1 MTDNWHDLKDA
12 LDRMAKLP
20 PRTDFHI
27 TEVLA
32 DKVKNE
38 LDRLKARGFP
48 APKLLTEE
56 DGDLSLVWRSAGFS
70 IYYVISV
77 GEEPYFSVLT
87 TTAPA
92 PQDILDWIKTLPK
105 EPNEK
110 LREAWAMYQA
120 VVKQPAPAP
129 DVAEVFILEALLAIN
144 PSNPQ
149 WGTVT
154 DRVVNGYKTLPP
166 SEHRLS
172 GYRFGSFWN
181 DCIAWTDEA
190 TAREQFALLLKHP
203 QRYDLRL
210 VRDWRSKGPVPLTPT
225 PVGDS
230 QMPDVAGL
238 VDRLPRF
245 VPPQAAVAGVPFREA
260 VWLDDLRAA
269 LAAMEE
275 ARNG

>member
-1 MTDNWHDLKDA
+1 MTDNWYDLKDA

-27 TEVLA
+27 TEDLA

-56 DGDLSLVWRSAGFS
+56 DGDLSLVWRSADFS

-77 GEEPYFSVLT
+77 GEEPYFDVLT
-87 TTAPA
+87 TTIPA

-120 VVKQPAPAP
+120 AVKQPA
-129 DVAEVFILEALLAIN
+129 VTLA
-144 PSNPQ
+144 
-149 WGTVT
+149 
-154 DRVVNGYKTLPP
+154 
-166 SEHRLS
+166 
-172 GYRFGSFWN
+172 
-181 DCIAWTDEA
+181 
-190 TAREQFALLLKHP
+190 
-203 QRYDLRL
+203 RL
-210 VRDWRSKGPVPLTPT
+210 VD
-225 PVGDS
+225 D
-230 QMPDVAGL
+230 
-238 VDRLPRF
+238 LPRF

-260 VWLDDLRAA
+260 VWLDDLRAV
-269 LAAMEE
+269 LAEIE
-275 ARNG
+275 GGK

>member
-1 MTDNWHDLKDA
+1 MTDNWYDLKDA

-27 TEVLA
+27 TEGLA

-120 VVKQPAPAP
+120 AVKQPALAPEPVIDNDSPLRRHAKAEYPQPAPAP
-129 DVAEVFILEALLAIN
+129 DVAGLVEAATSLLSAVDAYANTAPQSSAEALA
-144 PSNPQ
+144 S
-149 WGTVT
+149 V
-154 DRVVNGYKTLPP
+154 DV
-166 SEHRLS
+166 
-172 GYRFGSFWN
+172 
-181 DCIAWTDEA
+181 A
-190 TAREQFALLLKHP
+190 TAA
-203 QRYDLRL
+203 
-210 VRDWRSKGPVPLTPT
+210 
-225 PVGDS
+225 
-230 QMPDVAGL
+230 
-238 VDRLPRF
+238 
-245 VPPQAAVAGVPFREA
+245 EA
-260 VWLDDLRAA
+260 VRAA
-269 LAAMEE
+269 LAAME
-275 ARNG
+275 AGRG